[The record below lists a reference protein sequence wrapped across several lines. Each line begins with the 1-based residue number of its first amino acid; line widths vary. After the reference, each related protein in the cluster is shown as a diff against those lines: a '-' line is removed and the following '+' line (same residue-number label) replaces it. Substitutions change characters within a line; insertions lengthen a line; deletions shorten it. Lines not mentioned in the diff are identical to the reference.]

1 MFNLDLDTRLSEW
14 ARLRHHIE
22 KSETPLEDICDFWA
36 KAPFTPFNNHVD
48 HYFQGNWP
56 TPWEII
62 SENRY
67 DDFTKA
73 LMMAWT
79 LKYTKRFQNSNVELR
94 TYVDENK
101 TLVYNVVVV
110 DESKVLNFNDTE
122 PVDFNEITNTFL
134 LENLIEVKNR
144 P

>member
-14 ARLRHHIE
+14 ARLRHRIE
-22 KSETPLEDICDFWA
+22 TSPTPLDDVFNFW
-36 KAPFTPFNNHVD
+36 KNAPFIPFNNHVD
-48 HYFQGNWP
+48 PYFQRNWP

-73 LMMAWT
+73 LMMALS
-79 LKYTKRFQNSNVELR
+79 LKYTNRYKNSHIELR

-101 TLVYNVVVV
+101 TTVYNVVVI
-110 DESKVLNFNDTE
+110 DDHTVLNFNDVG
-122 PVDFNEITNTFL
+122 PVDFSSITKTFL
-134 LENLIEVKNR
+134 LENLVEVENR
-144 P
+144 S